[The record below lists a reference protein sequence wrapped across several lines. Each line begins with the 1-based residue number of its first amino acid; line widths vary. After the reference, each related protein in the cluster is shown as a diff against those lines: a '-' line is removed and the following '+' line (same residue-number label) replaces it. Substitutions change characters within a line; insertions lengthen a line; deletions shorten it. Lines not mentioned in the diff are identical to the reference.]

1 MCKGLADIFVTLLY
15 WWRRVEGKRKRGFS
29 AVFTNTGL
37 YVSGN
42 ATREWKLARG
52 NNLATKPKRQF
63 MSNYKLQVN
72 DLYNFMPCII
82 ASASRSMYII
92 NIIITTLCV

>member
-1 MCKGLADIFVTLLY
+1 M
-15 WWRRVEGKRKRGFS
+15 EGKRKREFS

-72 DLYNFMPCII
+72 DL
-82 ASASRSMYII
+82 
-92 NIIITTLCV
+92 

>member
-15 WWRRVEGKRKRGFS
+15 CVEEVEGMRKREFS

-37 YVSGN
+37 YVSRN

-52 NNLATKPKRQF
+52 NKLATKPKRELV
-63 MSNYKLQVN
+63 YV
-72 DLYNFMPCII
+72 
-82 ASASRSMYII
+82 
-92 NIIITTLCV
+92 